1 MADTTAVP
9 FLLPLSVPQ
18 VALLHP
24 EEAYRA
30 QLFTLLRLLCPW
42 DSPGKNTRV
51 GCHALLQE
59 IFLTQGSNLCFLPL
73 LHWQAGSLPLVPL
86 GKPIAVTYGGKLHHH
101 SLQ

>member
-30 QLFTLLRLLCPW
+30 QLFTLLRLL
-42 DSPGKNTRV
+42 
-51 GCHALLQE
+51 
-59 IFLTQGSNLCFLPL
+59 
-73 LHWQAGSLPLVPL
+73 
-86 GKPIAVTYGGKLHHH
+86 
-101 SLQ
+101 